1 MLLDQIRQSTRNGL
15 MYVVIALIIVV
26 FVVQF
31 GAQGDGCQSS
41 QGAAKDAA
49 YVGSYTIKSDEIGLI
64 YNRYAGNRRDPDEAS
79 INAEQAKS
87 LRAVIL
93 IHLLADEARKV
104 GLRVT
109 DDEFKAYMVD
119 PARNLEFQALY
130 GNTGILDGP
139 YYKNYITNQLRV
151 SIKRYEEFKR
161 VELLARK
168 YMELAELPITALDS
182 EVTAIQNLRD
192 TKVNLEFVRVAPA
205 QVEAGITVTDAEI
218 DQLLASDKAAVE
230 KLYKEREAEYK
241 KAAQIQLR
249 RIYIVRPEGADK
261 AKADAAQAKFDAAK
275 KRVIEGKEDFA
286 AVAGELSEDYAKE
299 KGGLMDWSTID
310 NVDQSIAA
318 AVKDAK
324 KGDVKEVSTDFA
336 FMLVKVED
344 TKEPEVTPLA
354 TVERELA
361 RDVLKRAKSATEI
374 DALAAKL
381 LDQSKGAESLSAAL
395 EALAKADAP
404 AAPAA
409 PTTPPTTPPADGAPA
424 PEAPKS
430 VWTTLSAKDTG
441 LFNLEGQ
448 DLSSMFGGQ
457 LPPGVTL
464 GLGEWDRLPGIGQS
478 SEIALDAFKLTKEA
492 PLGQKVYTVGDARV
506 IVRLKERRDPKDIE
520 GEKPEL
526 RAVALREELG
536 NKRLATTLGQWQG
549 IFLVPQDK
557 YGDMLE
563 SLYDDAVKTGRV
575 RLNKNSAQAAPL
587 IKKSEEAA
595 APAADAAAA
604 PAAAGA
610 AAPAAPAAPAEK
622 K

>member
-104 GLRVT
+104 GLRVS

-218 DQLLASDKAAVE
+218 DQLLASDKATVE

-344 TKEPEVTPLA
+344 TKEPEVTPLSS
-354 TVERELA
+354 VERELA
-361 RDVLKRAKSATEI
+361 RDALKRTKSATEI

-381 LDQSKGAESLSAAL
+381 LAQSKGAESLSAAL

-404 AAPAA
+404 A
-409 PTTPPTTPPADGAPA
+409 TTPPTPPAKDGAPA

-563 SLYDDAVKTGRV
+563 NLYDEAVKTGRV
-575 RLNKNSAQAAPL
+575 RLNKNSTQAAPL

-604 PAAAGA
+604 PAAGA
-610 AAPAAPAAPAEK
+610 AAPAAPAEK